1 MLKTKLIVILSFV
14 MLGITSCKKDKEA
27 KTACVLNETN
37 LVGTYKYGAVTYK
50 ASPTSAAVDA
60 TSMVDSCSLDDLVTL
75 SANNVYT
82 FTDAGVQCNPSDSG
96 TGTWSLQGNILTLDS
111 QSGIIDNFTCT
122 SFTVGNA
129 NLLTPG
135 DTLLITF
142 QRK

>member
-1 MLKTKLIVILSFV
+1 MIKTKLIVILSFV

-27 KTACVLNETN
+27 KSACELNETN
-37 LVGTYKYGAVTYK
+37 LLGTYKYGAVTYK
-50 ASPTSAAVDA
+50 ASPTSVAVDA
-60 TSMVDSCSLDDLVTL
+60 TSMVDSCSLDDLITL

-96 TGTWSLQGNILTLDS
+96 TSTWSLQGNILTLDS

-129 NLLTPG
+129 NLFTPG